1 MKYFE
6 LDTQSQFEE
15 TNLCLAIGNF
25 DGFHKGHISIL
36 DSLKKIANQNNLPTA
51 IMSFSPHPREYF
63 ENKNENF
70 NIYTKSEKIN
80 FLKKYDINIYIEFTF
95 DKNLSELS
103 ADQFVKEILINKLN
117 IKNVIVGKDFKFGKN
132 RSGNF
137 QILENYSKE
146 NNFDVHLVESVMLSD
161 GSSKFSSSIIRDNI
175 KNAEMEKVNF
185 ALGRPWHIHG
195 TVIEGDK
202 KARKINFPTANIIP
216 GKHILPRKG
225 VYCVE
230 VYIDNEKYLGVSN
243 FGKRPTVDGSKVLLE
258 THIFNFNKEI
268 YGNELTVRFLTFI
281 RPEQKF
287 ANFDELAKQIKK
299 DIETAKRFHKI

>member
-15 TNLCLAIGNF
+15 KNLCLAIGNF

-36 DSLKKIANQNNLPTA
+36 DSLKKIAYQNNFPTA

-80 FLKKYDINIYIEFTF
+80 FLKEYDINIYIEFTF
-95 DKNLSELS
+95 DKNLAELS
-103 ADQFVKEILINKLN
+103 ADQFVEEILINKLN

-146 NNFDVHLVESVMLSD
+146 NNFNVHLVESVMLSD
-161 GSSKFSSSIIRDNI
+161 GSSKFSSSIIRENI

-230 VYIDNEKYLGVSN
+230 VCIDNEKYLGVSN

>member
-36 DSLKKIANQNNLPTA
+36 DSLKKIAYQNNFPTA

-80 FLKKYDINIYIEFTF
+80 FLKKYNINIYIEFTF

-146 NNFDVHLVESVMLSD
+146 NNFNVHLVEAVMLSD

-230 VYIDNEKYLGVSN
+230 VYIDNEKYLGISN

>member
-80 FLKKYDINIYIEFTF
+80 FLKKYNINIYIEFTF

-146 NNFDVHLVESVMLSD
+146 NNFNVHLVESVMLSD
-161 GSSKFSSSIIRDNI
+161 GLSKFSSSIIRENI

-230 VYIDNEKYLGVSN
+230 VCIDNEKYLGVSN

>member
-15 TNLCLAIGNF
+15 KNLCLAIGNF

-80 FLKKYDINIYIEFTF
+80 FLKKYNINIYIEFTF

-137 QILENYSKE
+137 QVLENYSKE
-146 NNFDVHLVESVMLSD
+146 NNFNVHLVESVMLSD
-161 GSSKFSSSIIRDNI
+161 GSSKFSSSIIRENI

-230 VYIDNEKYLGVSN
+230 VCIDNENYLGVSN
-243 FGKRPTVDGSKVLLE
+243 FGKRPTVDGSKLLLE

-299 DIETAKRFHKI
+299 DIETAKKYHNI